1 MSVGATEFGLDR
13 VDVAFMIDIDQVAWR
28 IALRRTNVE

>member
-1 MSVGATEFGLDR
+1 MPVGATELCLDR
-13 VDVAFMIDIDQVAWR
+13 VDIAFMIDIDQVAGR